1 MMQESVLR
9 PIINSL
15 IWARKSQDSDAMYD
29 MVQQCVQYLE
39 QLGHTDTELYKELK
53 TGALPSFPFLYQAL
67 QNDSSIAIEKSL
79 RFVLEKKPEEIVSSD
94 TEKSTVDSSGTDTPA
109 EVKIEEAIEAENR
122 IEEAAIEPS
131 EEVTLEV
138 KSEVI
143 SEEPVQTEEEKE
155 IKKLRSRIRSH
166 RTSSKKSKSK
176 KSKEIEKSAKPRNMN
191 FWGEQV
197 GKQALETLGLLEP
210 ESLSVL
216 HKQGIKTIADILLY
230 PPKDFHRYAQATL
243 SPTMPDGQYVIR
255 GVIVSKFLRFS
266 PHMEKWEILLEQSG
280 IQAKIVWNK
289 QPRGWD
295 SWCIGEGF
303 GCIGEVEIED
313 DIRIFGAEP
322 LGLKGKGAGLVP
334 EYGLIDDLEH
344 RNLIAHILQEYGPS
358 IQDPI
363 PNDIISSVKLLPYRE
378 ALREAHFPA
387 NRDFRGQKRLAF
399 DEVFSYLLCNRLQ
412 NTEESCRGYAHQL
425 LHDSIAHLGQVQ
437 NITLSD
443 EQEIIFSKIRRELR
457 SSRPMLHL
465 LQGDVGSGKT
475 LLAFFCAILV
485 AKANKTVLYISSSEY
500 DAERRYLSAETMFSE
515 IGIKAKLIVSDLSKA
530 QKDALDRNELQVIF
544 GTEALLKPENQHK
557 VGLVIIEE
565 MDEQSA
571 LQKIEHVLP
580 KKKVKPDILFFT
592 PSPLSLSSL
601 EKYFSSMSLSILK
614 TPKISHPR
622 TLICTTEQREEV
634 YAAVQ
639 KELEANRQAYI
650 ILPRQGKSDLLS
662 LKEALSMAGK
672 VGEAFLPEAR
682 IGVYSTEMSRLDRIR
697 VFEDFQHRRIDVL
710 FCTAHIED
718 VPAVRNVACVVLEFA
733 DKSSFMRVHR
743 LRGLLYGSYYDAC
756 CYLISSSQ
764 TSEEKQK
771 ELQQLAHQTNG
782 FSLVEQ
788 SKEPEVQ
795 YRWLTGESKLRLQAR
810 KCAGQINN
818 MEVQRGRWPLLN
830 HHLKGLW
837 PELSSQINFSEQK
850 KSKNKHRRSRKKR
863 S

>member
-15 IWARKSQDSDAMYD
+15 IWARKSQDSDTMND
-29 MVQQCVQYLE
+29 MVQQCSEYLE
-39 QLGHTDTELYKELK
+39 QMEYTDSELYKELSA
-53 TGALPSFPFLYQAL
+53 GALPSFSFLYRSL
-67 QNDSSIAIEKSL
+67 QDDTPISVEKSL
-79 RFVLEKKPEEIVSSD
+79 RFVLETKPEEFDKEKHSEQVSVAQVED
-94 TEKSTVDSSGTDTPA
+94 EEPEVTCTEK
-109 EVKIEEAIEAENR
+109 EVVEKTQEEETSQ
-122 IEEAAIEPS
+122 AAPPQ
-131 EEVTLEV
+131 
-138 KSEVI
+138 
-143 SEEPVQTEEEKE
+143 PVQTKEEKE
-155 IKKLRSRIRSH
+155 IKNLRARIRSF
-166 RTSSKKSKSK
+166 RRSVQSSKNNKDTDRV
-176 KSKEIEKSAKPRNMN
+176 EKPRNMN
-191 FWGEQV
+191 FWSAQV
-197 GKQALETLGLLEP
+197 GRKSLESLESVPVETLTRLKE
-210 ESLSVL
+210 
-216 HKQGIKTIADILLY
+216 HGIETIGDLLLY
-230 PPKDFHRYAQATL
+230 PPKDFLRYTQATI

-255 GVIVSKFLRFS
+255 GVITAKLLRFS
-266 PHMEKWEILLEQSG
+266 PHVEKWELLLEQSG
-280 IQAKIVWNK
+280 TQAKIVWNR

-295 SWCIGEGF
+295 SWSVGEGF

-322 LGLKGKGAGLVP
+322 LGLRGKGSGLVP
-334 EYGLIDDLEH
+334 EYGLIDELEH
-344 RNLIAHILQEYGPS
+344 RNLIAYILQEYGPY

-363 PNDIISSVKLLPYRE
+363 PNDIISAVKLLPFRE

-387 NRDFRGQKRLAF
+387 NRDFRGRKRLAF

-412 NTEESCRGYAHQL
+412 STEESSRGYAHQL

-437 NITLSD
+437 DITLSD

-457 SSRPMLHL
+457 ASKPMLHL

-500 DAERRYLSAETMFSE
+500 DAERRYLSAETLFSE
-515 IGIKAKLIVSDLSKA
+515 IGVKAKLVISDISKA

-544 GTEALLKPENQHK
+544 GTEELLKPENQHK
-557 VGLVIIEE
+557 VGLVIIEDT
-565 MDEQSA
+565 DEKSA
-571 LQKIEHVLP
+571 LEKIAQVLP
-580 KKKVKPDILFFT
+580 KKKIKPDILFFT
-592 PSPLSLSSL
+592 PSPLSLSSI
-601 EKYFSSMSLSILK
+601 ERYFSSMSLSILK

-622 TLICTTEQREEV
+622 TLNCTTEQRKDV

-639 KELEANRQAYI
+639 KELQEGRQAYI
-650 ILPRQGKSDLLS
+650 VLPRQNNNDLLS

-718 VPAVRNVACVVLEFA
+718 VPAVRNVSCVVLEFA

-771 ELQQLAHQTNG
+771 ELQKLAHQTNG

-788 SKEPEVQ
+788 SKAPEVV
-795 YRWLTGESKLRLQAR
+795 YRWVEGEPKLRLQAR
-810 KCAGQINN
+810 TLALKINN
-818 MEVQRGRWPLLN
+818 IEVKRGRWPLLN
-830 HHLKGLW
+830 HHLTGLW
-837 PELSSQINFSEQK
+837 PKLAGEINFSEQK
-850 KSKNKHRRSRKKR
+850 RVKSKHRRSRKKR
-863 S
+863 RT